1 MDRSA
6 IVEMFADGRLV
17 NVKFATT
24 GGDVSAEDLI
34 ADLLSADRQI
44 AAGTAI
50 RVDDIDNYSPAK
62 A

>member
-6 IVEMFADGRLV
+6 IAEMYDNGMV

-24 GGDVSAEDLI
+24 GGDVSAEALV

-50 RVDDIDNYSPAK
+50 RVDDIDNYSPATV
-62 A
+62 

>member
-1 MDRSA
+1 MDRLA
-6 IVEMFADGRLV
+6 IAEMFATGRVV

-24 GGDVSAEDLI
+24 GAGVSAEALV

-44 AAGTAI
+44 KAGTAI
-50 RVDDIDNYSPAK
+50 RVIDIDNYSPAS